1 MLILQKF
8 GFKESR
14 YERPQD
20 GWVCGHLADGRPCT
34 RGPDRRGRCRVTTV
48 CTPRQENGRW
58 RCRRSAQEGGPCE
71 AGPFPDGRCCLAQTP
86 CQPQPSLR
94 TRRGRA
100 ARWATALAVGIVAL
114 LLGAGTANRYV
125 MPGPLTSPHA
135 GLTDCTSCHAGA
147 GPGRLDWV
155 HTLVQTVSAEQNAK
169 LCLGCHT
176 LGAQPFAPHSHPVDE
191 LKRLTEASRDTFKGS
206 PGLLH
211 RVGLTRTVSLPSGG
225 EKIYCATCHK
235 EHRGEF
241 TNLKQV
247 SNQRCQT
254 CHVAKFGSFAASHPE
269 FADYPYRRRTRI
281 VFDHSAHI
289 EKYFAEAVKDPAS
302 PQPPGQSCNGCHQPG
317 FDQKYMEVKS
327 YESMCASC
335 HQKDILGTGRTTG
348 PKGIDFLSAP
358 GLDVTTLKEKKVDIG
373 NWPTTS
379 EAQITPFMKL
389 LLTASGETVHLEMGD
404 IDLID
409 LSQADDDAL
418 AKVKSL
424 AWAIKRIFGRL
435 ETETLDAIIGGA
447 ARGRAAQGGAA
458 PEGAAKEGAA
468 QGGAAQSGAAQS
480 GAAQAGAGRQQ
491 LAVLTGM
498 ISHDVIL
505 GANREWFPGLHEDL
519 KNHEAGEPTEAF
531 KDPDKEPEKPEAAA
545 PFDAEAW
552 AEYGGW
558 YRQDYN
564 IRYRPS
570 GHADRFL
577 RGWLEFAAQSA
588 AAGPDSPLQPV
599 YELLASQEAVGRCA
613 RCHSIDSTESGAKQ
627 VNWRPFY
634 TDHHKN
640 RFTSFA
646 HKLHTAAVGTKGCTA
661 CHELREAGG
670 DYTKSYADNDPSV
683 HAPNFKPIDKALCA
697 SCHTRQ
703 ASWESC
709 TLCHDYHV
717 TDSKDSSRLGR
728 RAATAAK

>member
-1 MLILQKF
+1 MIILQKF
-8 GFKESR
+8 GFKESK

-20 GWVCGHLADGRPCT
+20 RWLCGHLADGRPCT
-34 RGPDRRGRCRVTTV
+34 RGPDRNGRCRVTTV

-58 RCRRSAQEGGPCE
+58 QCRRSAQEGGPCE
-71 AGPFPDGRCCLAQTP
+71 RGPFPDGRCCLTMTP

-100 ARWATALAVGIVAL
+100 ARWASALAVGIVAL
-114 LLGAGTANRYV
+114 LLGAGTASKYV

-135 GLTDCTSCHAGA
+135 GLTDCSSCHAGA
-147 GPGRLDWV
+147 GPGRMDWM
-155 HTLVQTVSAEQNAK
+155 HTLVQTVPAEQNAK

-176 LGAQPFAPHSHPVDE
+176 MGAQPFAPHSHPVDD
-191 LKRLTEASRDTFKGS
+191 LKRLTETSRETAKGS
-206 PGLLH
+206 SGLLH
-211 RVGLTRTVSLPSGG
+211 RVGLARTVSLPAGG
-225 EKIYCATCHK
+225 EKVYCAACHK
-235 EHRGEF
+235 EHQGEF
-241 TNLKQV
+241 KDLKQV
-247 SNQRCQT
+247 SNERCQT
-254 CHVAKFGSFAASHPE
+254 CHVSKFGSFATSHPE
-269 FADYPYRRRTRI
+269 FTDYPYRRRTRL
-281 VFDHSAHI
+281 VFDHNAHI
-289 EKYFAEAVKDPAS
+289 EKYFAEAEKDPAS
-302 PQPPGQSCNGCHQPG
+302 PQPPSQSCNGCHQPG

-327 YESMCASC
+327 YEAMCSNC

-348 PKGIDFLSAP
+348 PKGIDFLAVP
-358 GLDVTTLKEKKVDIG
+358 GIDITTLKEKKVDIG
-373 NWPTTS
+373 NWPTSS

-389 LLTASGETVHLEMGD
+389 LLTASGETVHMELGD

-409 LSQADDDAL
+409 LSKADDDAL
-418 AKVKSL
+418 AKVKTL

-435 ETETLDAIIGGA
+435 EAETLDAIIGG
-447 ARGRAAQGGAA
+447 G
-458 PEGAAKEGAA
+458 
-468 QGGAAQSGAAQS
+468 
-480 GAAQAGAGRQQ
+480 QAGANRKQ

-505 GANREWFPGLHEDL
+505 GANREWFPKLHEDL
-519 KNHEAGEPTEAF
+519 QNHEKNEPTEAF
-531 KDPDKEPEKPEAAA
+531 KEPDKEPETPAAAA

-564 IRYRPS
+564 IRYRPA
-570 GHADRFL
+570 GHADPFL
-577 RGWLEFAAQSA
+577 RAWLDHAAHSA

-613 RCHSIDSTESGAKQ
+613 RCHSIDAAESGAKQ

-646 HKLHTAAVGTKGCTA
+646 HKLHTAAVGTKGCAA
-661 CHELREAGG
+661 CHELSPAGA
-670 DYTKSYADNDPSV
+670 DYAKSYANNDPGA

-703 ASWESC
+703 TSWESC

-717 TDSKDSSRLGR
+717 TESKDSSRLGR
-728 RAATAAK
+728 RAATARK